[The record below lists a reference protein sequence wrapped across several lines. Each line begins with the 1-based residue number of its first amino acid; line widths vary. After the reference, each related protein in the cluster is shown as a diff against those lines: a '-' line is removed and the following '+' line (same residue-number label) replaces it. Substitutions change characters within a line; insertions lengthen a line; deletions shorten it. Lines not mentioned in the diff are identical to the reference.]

1 MKPRKDFEQQ
11 LKVLKVEFKRALPER
26 IARIEDLWS
35 GMQAAVPTSQHLREL
50 KRALHML
57 AGSAPTFGFADVGE
71 AARLAERALNTYGS
85 ADTKA
90 LLTTVQQSIAVMR
103 ERAAALGGEVVFRGA
118 PGQGTAVLVSLPNPA
133 PLQPENAP

>member
-26 IARIEDLWS
+26 IARIENLWS

-57 AGSAPTFGFADVGE
+57 AGSAPTFGFSDVGE

-85 ADTKA
+85 ADTKG
-90 LLTTVQQSIAVMR
+90 LLTTVQQSIAAMR
-103 ERAAALGGEVVFRGA
+103 ERATEEEHRELA
-118 PGQGTAVLVSLPNPA
+118 
-133 PLQPENAP
+133 